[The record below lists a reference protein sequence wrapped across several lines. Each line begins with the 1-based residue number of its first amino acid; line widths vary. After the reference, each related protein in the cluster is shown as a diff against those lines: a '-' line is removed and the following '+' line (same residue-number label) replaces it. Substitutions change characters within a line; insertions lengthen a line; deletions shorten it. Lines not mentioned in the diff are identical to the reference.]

1 MKKLAVLLLCLVV
14 GMLATTSVGAFAWRQ
29 PPPPEVSGVRIG
41 MSREAVRRRLEKIGR
56 LEKEERKQQEVW
68 RLRRDPHYSHLIIG
82 FNKDYSQVRYLTA
95 TAREDGGGRRVRYA
109 DVLDLKQAR
118 RTGSANNYRY
128 TQEVAARG
136 NQPGYV
142 VSARGT
148 DARYLTYYS
157 IEKID

>member
-1 MKKLAVLLLCLVV
+1 
-14 GMLATTSVGAFAWRQ
+14 
-29 PPPPEVSGVRIG
+29 

-82 FNKDYSQVRYLTA
+82 FNKDYTQVRYLTA
-95 TAREDGGGRRVRYA
+95 TAREDGGRRVRYS
-109 DVLDLKQAR
+109 DVLDLKSAR
-118 RTGSANNYRY
+118 QTGSANNYRY

-148 DARYLTYYS
+148 DATYLTYYS